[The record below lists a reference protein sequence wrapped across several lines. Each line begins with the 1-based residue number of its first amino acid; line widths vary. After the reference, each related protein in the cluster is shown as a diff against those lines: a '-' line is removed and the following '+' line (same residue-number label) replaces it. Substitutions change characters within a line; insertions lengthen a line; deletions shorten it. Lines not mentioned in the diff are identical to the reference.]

1 MSEYLWDR
9 KIRVTVYKQGLTT
22 DEITQILASTDDGL
36 EEGFDRSPT
45 QTGILKF
52 EIDQELPIE
61 FEITKTLGNS
71 GKNNSAS
78 LRIYNIS
85 EDTAKT
91 MGHQM
96 LTVKIEVAYR
106 GMPLTPIFFYY
117 CFPVTILEVS
127 MRRLL
132 CKKVYE
138 VERLW
143 CYSRYYTANITG
155 LLYVETRKFFIT
167 NPIHRSKGSIYRRTI
182 LRW

>member
-22 DEITQILASTDDGL
+22 DEITKILASTDDGL

-61 FEITKTLGNS
+61 FEITKTLDNS

-91 MGHQM
+91 I
-96 LTVKIEVAYR
+96 TV
-106 GMPLTPIFFYY
+106 
-117 CFPVTILEVS
+117 
-127 MRRLL
+127 
-132 CKKVYE
+132 
-138 VERLW
+138 
-143 CYSRYYTANITG
+143 
-155 LLYVETRKFFIT
+155 
-167 NPIHRSKGSIYRRTI
+167 
-182 LRW
+182 